1 MSDKVMIFDTTLRDG
16 EQSPGCSM
24 NTQEKMEVARQ
35 LARLGVDVIEAGF
48 PIASPGDFESVKAI
62 ASEIEGPI
70 ICGLARALEKDIK
83 RAGEAIAP
91 ARRGRIHTFI
101 ATSDVHVEKKLRMS
115 REDVIRAAVNAV
127 QYARTFTDDVEF
139 SPEDAGRTGF
149 EYMIEICLAAVEA
162 GASTLNIPDTV
173 GYCAPWQY
181 GERIAALKAALP
193 AGRQVV
199 ISTHC
204 HNDLGMA
211 VANALAGVLAGARQV
226 ECTING
232 IGERAG
238 NCSLEEVVMNLRTR
252 NDFYKADTT
261 INTREI
267 YRTSRLVSQVTS
279 TRVQPNKAVVGAN
292 AFAHEAGIHQHGML
306 SDRTT
311 YEIMRPEDVGWV
323 GESLVMGKHSGRH
336 AFVERIQELGFSS
349 LSDEQI
355 NRAFDQFK
363 VLCDQKK
370 DVYDDDLVA
379 LIEDEL
385 DQAPVGYVLE
395 DMEIESGLKKEP
407 RCRVR
412 LRKNGSTLD
421 AESSG
426 DGPVD
431 AAYKAIEQALG
442 IQARLVEYNIQAVT
456 SGKDA
461 LGRVNVAIAR
471 DGVIA
476 RGSSSATDIIVASA
490 RAFLNAANRVLFAQ
504 STVAE
509 EKISAKEP

>member
-1 MSDKVMIFDTTLRDG
+1 MNTDKVMIFDTTLRDG

-24 NTQEKMEVARQ
+24 NFQEKLQVARQ

-48 PIASPGDFESVKAI
+48 PICSPGDFDSVKAI
-62 ASEIEGPI
+62 ASEIQGPV
-70 ICGLARALEKDIK
+70 ICGLARTLEKDIK

-91 ARRGRIHTFI
+91 AQRGRIHTFI

-115 REDVIRAAVNAV
+115 REDVIKFAVNAV
-127 QYARTFTDDVEF
+127 SYARTFTDDVEF
-139 SPEDAGRTGF
+139 SPEDAGRTGID
-149 EYMIEICLAAVEA
+149 YMIEICLAAVEA
-162 GASTLNIPDTV
+162 GATTLNIPDTV

-181 GERIAALKAALP
+181 GERIAQLIAALP
-193 AGRQVV
+193 KDKKIVV
-199 ISTHC
+199 STHC

-211 VANALAGVLAGARQV
+211 VANSLAGVLAGARQV

-252 NDFYKADTT
+252 NDFYKVDTT

-267 YRTSRLVSQVTS
+267 YRSSRLVAQVTG
-279 TRVQPNKAVVGAN
+279 TRVQNNKAIVGAN

-306 SDRTT
+306 SDRAT

-336 AFVERIQELGFSS
+336 AFVERIQSLGYIA
-349 LSDEQI
+349 LTDEQI
-355 NRAFDQFK
+355 NSAFDRFK

-370 DVYDDDLVA
+370 EVYDDDLVA
-379 LIEDEL
+379 LIEDEIE
-385 DQAPVGYVLE
+385 QAPSGYVLA
-395 DMEIESGLKKEP
+395 DMETESGLNRSP
-407 RCRVR
+407 RCRVV
-412 LRKNGSTLD
+412 LRKNGTTLS
-421 AESSG
+421 AETTG

-431 AAYKAIEQALG
+431 AAYKAIEQALQ
-442 IQARLVEYNIQAVT
+442 IESKLVEYNIEAVT

-461 LGRVNVAIAR
+461 LGRVNVALACEGR
-471 DGVIA
+471 TA
-476 RGSSSATDIIVASA
+476 RGSASATDIIVASA
-490 RAFLNAANRVLFAQ
+490 KAFLNASNRLLFIKE
-504 STVAE
+504 AE
-509 EKISAKEP
+509 QEKVHGNEP